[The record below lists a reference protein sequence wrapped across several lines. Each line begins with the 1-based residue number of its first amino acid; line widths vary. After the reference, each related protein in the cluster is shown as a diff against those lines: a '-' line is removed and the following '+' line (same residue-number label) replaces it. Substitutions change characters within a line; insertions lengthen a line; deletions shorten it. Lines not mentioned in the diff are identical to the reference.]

1 LKTPD
6 DLKKAVL
13 LRSAL
18 EPWQPW
24 FEVAGLDWPE
34 PSTGLRLDD
43 LGLLLEAV
51 RHGHGVGL
59 TRKHFAQDWIAKGE
73 VVHLFEEVQ
82 LKSPPHAYYVVYE
95 QQARERPEV
104 DAFVDWLLDTF
115 GKL

>member
-1 LKTPD
+1 
-6 DLKKAVL
+6 DLKKAAL

-51 RHGHGVGL
+51 RYGHGVGL
-59 TRKHFAQDWIAKGE
+59 TRKHFVQPLIASGE
-73 VVHLFEEVQ
+73 IVQLFEGVQ
-82 LKSPPHAYYVVYE
+82 LKTPPHAYYVVYE
-95 QQARERPEV
+95 ESVRKRPEV
-104 DAFVDWLLDTF
+104 GLFVDWLLDTF